1 MQDAPEPSISGPE
14 TGSSASPV
22 HPLITRR
29 RSLAQAVS
37 WRVVGSLDTLLLSFL
52 LITYLGPMFGLE
64 HSPREAM
71 GAASLIALTEVATK
85 MVLYYLHERFWEW
98 NRWGTE
104 LLGTRRRESY
114 RRSTTKTATWRVL
127 ASLDTTLLAW
137 LFTGS
142 VATALS
148 IGGLEVA
155 TKLVLYFFHE
165 RVWANIGYGIVAG
178 APSARVA
185 NDPLDARLSESAA
198 S

>member
-29 RSLAQAVS
+29 RSLAKAVS

-85 MVLYYLHERFWEW
+85 MVLYISM
-98 NRWGTE
+98 NDSGNGT
-104 LLGTRRRESY
+104 
-114 RRSTTKTATWRVL
+114 
-127 ASLDTTLLAW
+127 
-137 LFTGS
+137 
-142 VATALS
+142 
-148 IGGLEVA
+148 
-155 TKLVLYFFHE
+155 
-165 RVWANIGYGIVAG
+165 AG
-178 APSARVA
+178 APSCWGPGAAKATAAARRKPRHGVYL
-185 NDPLDARLSESAA
+185 PRSTRRCWR
-198 S
+198 